1 MTGKLKSYIMQD
13 CISLVEKKTRLD
25 LFCLPLFALF
35 ISFFSVSGSVYE
47 ISGCEVSFST
57 GDLIKVIGLE
67 LLSIC
72 CEDFNINERFELP
85 INHTGLSA
93 DSPQNSQLNA
103 CPKLTTD
110 IFFRLV

>member
-1 MTGKLKSYIMQD
+1 MNF
-13 CISLVEKKTRLD
+13 LD

-35 ISFFSVSGSVYE
+35 ILHFFFSVSGSVYE

-93 DSPQNSQLNA
+93 DSPQ
-103 CPKLTTD
+103 
-110 IFFRLV
+110 